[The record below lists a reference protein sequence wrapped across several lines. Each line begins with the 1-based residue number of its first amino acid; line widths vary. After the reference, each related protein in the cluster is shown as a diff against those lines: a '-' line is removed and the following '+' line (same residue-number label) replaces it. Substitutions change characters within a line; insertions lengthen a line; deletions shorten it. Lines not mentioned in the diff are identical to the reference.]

1 MRLKRTHRCGDL
13 RNTNGGSKA
22 TLSGWVE
29 NYRDHGGVAFI
40 DLRDRWGLTQV
51 VFHPETAGDFH
62 KEAHHLR
69 SQDVI
74 SVTGDVILRPE
85 GMENNR
91 LATGAIELYVTDFE
105 MLNKA
110 DTPPFDIQHAEGVNE
125 ESRLKH
131 RFLDLRSQKQQEMLI
146 FRSKVVN
153 LIRAYFEENDFVDIE
168 TPILGRATPEG
179 ARDYLVPSRVNAGK
193 FFALPQSP
201 QLYKQALMIAGYDR
215 YIQIARCFRDED
227 LRANRQPEFT
237 QVDLEMAFVDQDE
250 VMSMVEGLFSK
261 IFKDMMGSELK
272 LPLPRMTY
280 KQSMADYGNDAPD
293 LRFGLKI
300 KDITDIFK
308 ESKFTVFRK
317 AVEGGGIVRAINLK
331 GHSEALSRKDL
342 DEMTPFAAQFKAKG
356 VAWIRMNEDGPQSPI
371 IKFFSE
377 EETNALYE
385 TMNAEVGDVLIF
397 LADKEEVVCQSLSEL
412 RNFFGKKLGLY
423 KDDDFAFTWVVD
435 FPMFEKDHK
444 ARPTALHHPFTAP
457 TPEDEHL
464 LDEDIYNIR
473 TNAYD
478 LVMNGCEVGGGS
490 IRIHNLDLQ
499 KKVFTILGISEEEA
513 KDKFGF
519 LLDALS
525 FGAPPHGGLALGLD
539 RLIMLLLGTE
549 SIRDVIAFPKT
560 QKATC
565 LMTEAPGMVDE
576 EQLEEL
582 FIESTVDEDDQ

>member
-1 MRLKRTHRCGDL
+1 MRLKRTHRCGEL
-13 RNTNGGSKA
+13 RRTDAGSSA

-74 SVTGDVILRPE
+74 SVTGEVRARPE
-85 GMENNR
+85 GMQNPR
-91 LATGAIELYVTDFE
+91 LLTGEVELYVTDFE
-105 MLNKA
+105 LLNKSS
-110 DTPPFDIQHAEGVNE
+110 TPPFDVQHAEGVNE
-125 ESRLKH
+125 ESRLKN
-131 RFLDLRSQKQQEMLI
+131 RFLDLRGAKQQEMLI
-146 FRSKVVN
+146 FRSRVVS
-153 LIRAYFEENDFVDIE
+153 LIREYFKDNEFVDIE

-179 ARDYLVPSRVNAGK
+179 ARDYLVPSRVNPGK

-237 QVDLEMAFVDQDE
+237 QVDLEMAFVDKED
-250 VMSMVEGLFSK
+250 VMAMVEGLFARL
-261 IFKDMMGSELK
+261 FKELRGEELP
-272 LPLPRMTY
+272 LPLPRITY
-280 KQSMADYGNDAPD
+280 QRAMAEYGNDAPD

-300 KDITDIFK
+300 QDVTEIFR
-308 ESKFTVFRK
+308 ESQFTVFRK
-317 AVEGGGIVRAINLK
+317 AVEAGGCVRAINLK
-331 GHSEALSRKDL
+331 GHSEKLSRKDL
-342 DEMTPFAAQFKAKG
+342 DDMTPLAAQFKAKG
-356 VAWIRMNEDGPQSPI
+356 VAWIRMNPEGPQSPI

-377 EETNALYE
+377 EETRSLYE
-385 TMNAEVGDVLIF
+385 TMKAETGDVLIF
-397 LADKEEVVCQSLSEL
+397 LADKEEVVSQSLSEL
-412 RNFFGKKLGLY
+412 RLHFGRKLGLY
-423 KDDDFAFTWVVD
+423 DPSSFAFTWVVD
-435 FPMFEKDHK
+435 FPMFEKDHRAK
-444 ARPTALHHPFTAP
+444 PSALHHPFTAP
-457 TPEDEHL
+457 VPEDEHL
-464 LDEDIYNIR
+464 LDDDIYAIR

-490 IRIHNLDLQ
+490 IRIHDRKLQ
-499 KKVFTILGISEEEA
+499 ERVFAILGIDEEA
-513 KDKFGF
+513 ARDKFGF
-519 LLDALS
+519 LLDALKY
-525 FGAPPHGGLALGLD
+525 GAPPHGGLALGLD

-565 LMTEAPGMVDE
+565 LMTEAPGLVEE

-582 FIESTVDEDDQ
+582 FIASTLEEE